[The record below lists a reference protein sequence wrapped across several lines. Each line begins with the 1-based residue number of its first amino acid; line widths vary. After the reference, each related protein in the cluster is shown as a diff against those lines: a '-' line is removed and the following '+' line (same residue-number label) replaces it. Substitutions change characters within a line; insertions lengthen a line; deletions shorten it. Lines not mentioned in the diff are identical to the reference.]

1 MRALVTVLGLS
12 AALLG
17 CGGGGSA
24 GGATEPHPTAGN
36 GGSASAGGD
45 TDPATRVRALVDDVV
60 TLAKRSDCDA
70 FGDAI
75 TTWIDGHRDEI
86 ARLIAAAVERDPQ
99 ETLAELDAWVETH
112 RLAVLEKA
120 ADCADAEDAWPA
132 WQHFDATVD
141 AVRPKSLD

>member
-17 CGGGGSA
+17 CGGAGSG
-24 GGATEPHPTAGN
+24 GGAREPPPVADSGKTTDSS
-36 GGSASAGGD
+36 SA
-45 TDPATRVRALVDDVV
+45 DPATRVRALVDDVV
-60 TLAKRSDCDA
+60 TLATESDCDA
-70 FGDAI
+70 FGHAI

-86 ARLIAAAVERDPQ
+86 AKLIAAAVEHDPEQ
-99 ETLAELDAWVETH
+99 TLAELDAWVETH

-120 ADCADAEDAWPA
+120 ADCADSEDSWPA

-141 AVRPKSLD
+141 EVRAK